1 MEVLAES
8 LNTLLE
14 QMNSGRAAQ
23 ALPELEQMLIQEP
36 AHPGLLTLRAEA
48 LRLTGRLEAAVD
60 AFKRAGESGGGP
72 RNWLIAGVLLTN
84 ERKIDE
90 ALLYLQRALAQA
102 PDDAEVLDALITALF
117 NSNRHNEGI
126 EFARRQIAVSDN
138 PSLISRAA
146 LLLHA
151 NDLYE
156 ESTAAFGKVI
166 ALAPNEPAFAGSALV
181 PTRFTCDW
189 ESVEALQ
196 RRIRDCYER
205 GDFNAPQEY
214 PLTNVTWCAD
224 EVCNLGVTRAYV
236 ARMVPRVETL
246 PHLPAGT
253 VGQRIRVGYISCDFR
268 NHATM
273 HLMAGLLETHDR
285 RRFEIFAYDY
295 SSPDTSNYRQRF
307 LNAVEHHVP
316 IHSLTDRQAAERI
329 ALDRVEILVDLKLYT
344 GGGRAGVLAYR
355 PAPIQAAYLG
365 FPGSAASTDI
375 DYIVSDRFVTPD
387 SSAPHYSEKFCRL
400 PHSYQCNDRQRFVA
414 PKSVSRT
421 HYGLPE
427 DKVVFGAFNQSYKID
442 RGSFAV
448 WLRVLREVP
457 DSILWLLGQSPA
469 AVANLTRYTQLAG
482 VDPNRIVFAPFAQ
495 PTEHLTRLQLA
506 DAVLDA
512 LVCNGHTTTSDALWV
527 GVPVITAR
535 GRHFASRVSESLLNA
550 MELPELVG
558 CDEDDMVRI
567 AKRIGTDSSFRA
579 KLRAEI
585 AVKRHTAPL
594 FDTARFTRDFELAL
608 ESMVQRHRD
617 GLPPAHI
624 DVPENGQLAPGAPT
638 PNAADRMSALQ
649 VAYPHCPLCD
659 GASATLG
666 FAPCTAHVLWHEP
679 LPTSLEWLR
688 CTACEHVHSR
698 HHWSEAGV
706 AQVARRTV
714 ANRPTDTLATPEARA
729 GWSPVVEKVASLLG
743 GYRAI
748 VDSPSKPIWVDIGCG
763 DGALVMSAVDYG
775 FAAIGLDTES
785 DAVSHL
791 QQLGFNALQRDF
803 MTLKFEVT
811 PEVVSMADVLALLPH
826 PLEALRK
833 AAEVLRPGGVLM
845 LSTPDLS
852 SSEWRVMEAGK
863 TNPGWM
869 DLERF
874 HVFSRDRLI
883 ALLGNAGFEVCDLSV
898 SARAKGHVE
907 LYAVRKAKAP
917 PRNPARE
924 SRVRLNLNDVTV
936 CAADCSTPSLAAWA
950 LAKSTTHCAFGDAI
964 LFTDEP
970 AASHEFRTVRI
981 QALKSR
987 SAYSRFVLKELV
999 EHIRTPYVLIVQ
1011 WDGYVVEPKAWLPEF
1026 CQYDWIGARWPWY
1039 TDGMTVGNG
1048 GFSLRSRRLLEITGS
1063 SWFELKDN
1071 VEEDDLVC
1079 RVNRP
1084 ELMRKYQIRFAP
1096 EQIAD
1101 RFSYEHTIPSL
1112 PTFGFHAPFNMWR
1125 HVDDSEMVELANGFT
1140 PQILRSDSFVRL
1152 LSNYA
1157 ETRRFKPLEA
1167 LYSRWRQECT
1177 PEEIRAQTLR
1187 LSASEEYSN
1196 ALLSLCEPLGRVP

>member
-14 QMNSGRAAQ
+14 QMNGGRAAQ
-23 ALPELEQMLIQEP
+23 ALPELEQMLVQQP

-48 LRLTGRLEAAVD
+48 LRLTGRLDAAVD

-72 RNWLIAGVLLTN
+72 RNWLIAGILLTN
-84 ERKIDE
+84 ERKVDE
-90 ALLYLQRALAQA
+90 ALVYLQRALAQA

-126 EFARRQIAVSDN
+126 EFARRQIALGSN
-138 PSLISRAA
+138 PTLMSRAA

-156 ESTAAFGKVI
+156 ESTAAFGRVI
-166 ALAPNEPAFAGSALV
+166 ALAPDQPAFAGSALV

-196 RRIRDCYER
+196 RQIRACYER

-224 EVCNLGVTRAYV
+224 EACNLGVTRAYV
-236 ARMVPRVETL
+236 ARMVPRVER
-246 PHLPAGT
+246 LPARPAGP

-285 RRFEIFAYDY
+285 RRFEVFAYDY
-295 SSPDTSNYRQRF
+295 SSPDISNYRQRF
-307 LNAVEHHVP
+307 LNAVEHHIP
-316 IHSLTDRQAAERI
+316 IHTLTDRQAAERI
-329 ALDRVEILVDLKLYT
+329 ASDQLDILVDLKLYT
-344 GGGRAGVLAYR
+344 GGGRAAILAYR

-365 FPGSAASTDI
+365 FPGSAASADI

-387 SSAPHYSEKFCRL
+387 SSAPYYSEKFCRL

-414 PKSVSRT
+414 PNPGSRT
-421 HYGLPE
+421 DHGLPG

-448 WLRVLREVP
+448 WLRVLKEVP

-469 AVANLTRYTQLAG
+469 AIANLMRYTELAG

-506 DAVLDA
+506 DAFLDA
-512 LVCNGHTTTSDALWV
+512 LVCNGHTTTSDALWA

-567 AKRIGTDSSFRA
+567 ARRIGADASYRA
-579 KLRAEI
+579 TLRADV
-585 AVKRHTAPL
+585 AAKRQTAPL
-594 FDTARFTRDFELAL
+594 FDTARFTRDFEAAL
-608 ESMVQRHRD
+608 ESMVGRHRE

-624 DVPENGQLAPGAPT
+624 DVPEGGQLDRGESPS
-638 PNAADRMSALQ
+638 AAGRVSALQ
-649 VAYPHCPLCD
+649 VAYQGCPLC
-659 GASATLG
+659 GGSSTTLG
-666 FAPCTAHVLWHEP
+666 FAHCTSHVLWHEP
-679 LPTSLEWLR
+679 LPTSIEWLR

-698 HHWSEAGV
+698 HHWTEAG
-706 AQVARRTV
+706 AAELARKAV
-714 ANRPTDTLATPEARA
+714 ANRPPDTLATLEARA
-729 GWSPVVEKVASLLG
+729 GWSPVVEKVAALLG

-748 VDSPSKPIWVDIGCG
+748 ADGPSKPIWVDVGCG
-763 DGALVMSAVDYG
+763 DGALVTTAVDYG
-775 FAAIGLDTES
+775 FAAIGLDIES
-785 DAVSHL
+785 AAVSRL

-803 MTLKFEVT
+803 MALKFEVT
-811 PEVVSMADVLALLPH
+811 PDVMSMADVLALLPR
-826 PLEALRK
+826 PIAALRK
-833 AAEVLRPGGVLM
+833 VADVLRPGGVLI

-863 TNPGWM
+863 TNPSWM

-883 ALLGNAGFEVCDLSV
+883 ALLGDAGFEVRDLSV
-898 SARAKGHVE
+898 SVRAKGHVE

-917 PRNPARE
+917 RRNTARE
-924 SRVRLNLNDVTV
+924 PRPRLNLSDVTV
-936 CAADCSTPSLAAWA
+936 CAADCSTPALAAWA
-950 LAKSTTHCAFGDAI
+950 LAKSTARCAFGDAI
-964 LFTDEP
+964 LLTDAPEQ
-970 AASHEFRTVRI
+970 SDEFRTVRI
-981 QALKSR
+981 PALKSR
-987 SAYSRFVLKELV
+987 AAYSRFVLKELV

-1011 WDGYVVEPKAWLPEF
+1011 WDGYVVEPRAWMPEF

-1048 GFSLRSRRLLEITGS
+1048 GFSLRSRKLLEVTS
-1063 SWFELKDN
+1063 SPAFELQDD

-1079 RVNRP
+1079 RANRP
-1084 ELMRKYQIRFAP
+1084 ELMRKFQIRFAP
-1096 EQIAD
+1096 DQIAD

-1125 HVDDSEMVELANGFT
+1125 HVDDSEMIELANGFT
-1140 PQILRSDSFVRL
+1140 PHILRSDSFVRL

-1157 ETRRFKPLEA
+1157 ETRRFMPLEA

-1187 LSASEEYSN
+1187 MSGSQEYTN
-1196 ALLSLCEPLGRVP
+1196 ALISLCQPL